1 MNKGSFLSVV
11 IVTMLL
17 VTPVGALFEM
27 DGYISGNLTTSDGTA
42 LSGYI
47 VTAKKT
53 AGGDEFTTT
62 TDSSGNFAIEAP
74 PGMYEIAYTHNG
86 KTHTYGRVVVAN
98 GFTAS
103 INMQVSADANVT
115 SESFDNIDLIPEL
128 LDIKAPILA
137 DAGEEVSIK
146 VIDKITGD
154 PVNDSDVYIGDRSIS
169 VDKKNASLVI
179 KYGELIGRTDENGD
193 ITHIFNESGK
203 YLIAATRE
211 GYISDLEDIRIKYTE
226 ITANSGN
233 IGFNTDKNC
242 IFEYSV
248 NGTEFFSSVDVDGN
262 IYTGEK
268 TGVKSRFETEKLRI
282 SAHDNANGLLKFK
295 AEESTNVSIELSE
308 SATIEKESDKKIAVI
323 SNGTEG
329 TLMISGQG
337 HLSVEGDIITVE
349 LKKNSQLIFKT
360 YPGEKDSGDEEI
372 EDGIISGSLSAEI
385 QVLGDGAVT
394 DSVEYSSDVE
404 IKSVSVTEDDITV
417 TVDSATEIS
426 KTIVITIDNN
436 ELPADPG
443 KLSVKVDGE
452 ATVKASSIDELYATE
467 TSDISKSMVIEGE
480 TETKVFVAVNHFSER
495 SVTIEEVNSATGE
508 TPETTSTE
516 TQTYTPGFEAVFAI
530 PGLLAIAYLLRK
542 GT

>member
-53 AGGDEFTTT
+53 AGGDEFTAT

-103 INMQVSADANVT
+103 INMQVSADANVI

-211 GYISDLEDIRIKYTE
+211 GYISDLEDIRIKDTE

-233 IGFNTDKNC
+233 IRFDTDKNC

-248 NGTEFFSSVDVDGN
+248 NGTEFFSSVDVDG
-262 IYTGEK
+262 
-268 TGVKSRFETEKLRI
+268 
-282 SAHDNANGLLKFK
+282 
-295 AEESTNVSIELSE
+295 
-308 SATIEKESDKKIAVI
+308 
-323 SNGTEG
+323 
-329 TLMISGQG
+329 
-337 HLSVEGDIITVE
+337 HL
-349 LKKNSQLIFKT
+349 
-360 YPGEKDSGDEEI
+360 
-372 EDGIISGSLSAEI
+372 
-385 QVLGDGAVT
+385 
-394 DSVEYSSDVE
+394 
-404 IKSVSVTEDDITV
+404 
-417 TVDSATEIS
+417 
-426 KTIVITIDNN
+426 
-436 ELPADPG
+436 
-443 KLSVKVDGE
+443 
-452 ATVKASSIDELYATE
+452 
-467 TSDISKSMVIEGE
+467 
-480 TETKVFVAVNHFSER
+480 HR
-495 SVTIEEVNSATGE
+495 
-508 TPETTSTE
+508 
-516 TQTYTPGFEAVFAI
+516 
-530 PGLLAIAYLLRK
+530 
-542 GT
+542 